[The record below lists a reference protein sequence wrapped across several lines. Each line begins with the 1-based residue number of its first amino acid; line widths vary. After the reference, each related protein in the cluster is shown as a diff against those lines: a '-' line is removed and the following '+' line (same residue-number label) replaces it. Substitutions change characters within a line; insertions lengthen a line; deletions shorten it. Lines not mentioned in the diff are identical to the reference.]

1 MWGSRREQWRR
12 DNWDEMRRRKEEVV
26 GKKKESCKVGGRVKE
41 MKMEAGAVHNSF
53 TKQNKVYYVIFLNR
67 YRCHSSHM
75 LLTSTNTCVMS
86 SNIFLHTQVSSSM
99 LPASCLHESTR
110 WTRLTFLG
118 RFIIKM

>member
-1 MWGSRREQWRR
+1 MG
-12 DNWDEMRRRKEEVV
+12 RRKEEVV

-67 YRCHSSHM
+67 YRCRSSHM
-75 LLTSTNTCVMS
+75 LLTSTTTCVMLY
-86 SNIFLHTQVSSSM
+86 NIVLHNQVSSSM
-99 LPASCLHESTR
+99 FPVCCLYESTISA
-110 WTRLTFLG
+110 RLTFLG